1 MFPKRSDVYADT
13 VVAVDAMGGD
23 NAPHYPVE
31 GALFACRYY
40 KIPIILV
47 GDEKIIQAELDRHGK
62 DALSLEV
69 VHASNPALVDEPAK
83 TALRGAPT
91 PIKTA
96 FELVKNGEAH
106 AVFTAGH
113 TGLALTT
120 AMVTVGRII
129 GVERPALAA
138 TLPSLTGNVVLLD
151 AGANAEC
158 KPQTLVQFAWM
169 GSVFARVVLGLANPR
184 VGLLSNGIEESK
196 GTPVTR
202 KAHDMLKSSNINY
215 CGYIEGN
222 DIMSGR
228 ADVVVADG
236 FAGNLVLK
244 SIEGVSEFIVDSLSD
259 IFVGGALNRV
269 GLALIRDKIKQ
280 FRKRIDY
287 TEYGG
292 APLLGINASCIV
304 GHGRSTPKAIAN
316 GIKCA
321 ADFEVKGYR
330 KALEEQLKVNGI
342 EQDMA
347 GTPV

>member
-1 MFPKRSDVYADT
+1 MHTPRGDIYTDT

-31 GALFACRYY
+31 GAVFASRYY
-40 KIPIILV
+40 RIPVILV
-47 GDEKIIQAELDRHGK
+47 GDEDIVRAELARH
-62 DALSLEV
+62 DTRHLPIRIE
-69 VHASNPALVDEPAK
+69 HAPYTVAGSEPAK
-83 TALRGAPT
+83 TALSGKQT
-91 PIKTA
+91 SIKVA
-96 FELVKNGEAH
+96 FELVKKGEAH

-113 TGLALTT
+113 TGLALVT

-129 GVERPALAA
+129 GVERPALA
-138 TLPSLTGNVVLLD
+138 TPLPSIGGDIVLLD

-169 GSVFARVVLGLANPR
+169 GSVFAKVVLGLANPR
-184 VGLLSNGIEESK
+184 VGLLSNGIEETK
-196 GTPVTR
+196 GTPLTR
-202 KAHDMLKSSNINY
+202 KAHEMLKNSPLNY

-222 DIMSGR
+222 EIMSGR

-236 FAGNLVLK
+236 FSGNLVLK
-244 SIEGVSEFIVDSLSD
+244 SVEGVSEFIVDSLLD

-269 GLALIRDKIKQ
+269 GLALMRNRVRQ
-280 FRKRIDY
+280 FRKKIDY

-316 GIKCA
+316 GIKLA

-330 KALEEQLKVNGI
+330 KALEEQLKANGT
-342 EQDMA
+342 EQSIA